1 MEKSKLQKPYLWDK
15 ITRGIAIGIAVFPVI
30 FGGCHMNKSVKAVV
44 VGMENSH
51 KYGSCPGAELDAKN
65 MQGIL
70 DKAGCPVNLLINAK
84 KNDVISA
91 MVDAVQSDLAIIYYS
106 GHGGSQRFSDTGPEE
121 TDGKDEFLCLD
132 DGLMK
137 DNEIWHIICQAKGR
151 VFLVFDCCHSE
162 TMFRSAGFTMDVIS
176 DAVLPLDA
184 DGPVGMICWSG
195 CADNTYSYG
204 SSTGGELT
212 NAIRR
217 HLNKDSTYASL
228 WKAVSNDVILK
239 KYEIVKKNTIGLSF
253 EDKRIFE

>member
-1 MEKSKLQKPYLWDK
+1 
-15 ITRGIAIGIAVFPVI
+15 
-30 FGGCHMNKSVKAVV
+30 MNNKQNVKAVV
-44 VGMENSH
+44 IGMEYSH

-65 MQGIL
+65 IQGIL
-70 DKAGCPVNLLINAK
+70 AKADCPVNLLINAK
-84 KNDVISA
+84 KSDTLAA
-91 MVDAVQSDLAIIYYS
+91 MTQAVQSDLAIIFYS

-121 TDGKDEFLCLD
+121 TDGKDEFLCMD
-132 DGLMK
+132 DGLIR
-137 DNEIWHIICQAKGR
+137 DNDIWNIICQAKGR
-151 VFLVFDCCHSE
+151 VFLIFDCCHSE

-176 DAVLPLDA
+176 DAVLPLGA

-204 SSTGGELT
+204 STSGGELT

-228 WKAVSNDVILK
+228 WDAVSKDVTLK
-239 KYEIVKKNTIGLSF
+239 KHEIVKKHTIGLSF